1 MADAIAEIRALR
13 DVSAERFREEIIPAG
28 VPVVLK
34 GLVSHWPA
42 VQEGENSPEAI
53 VDYVRRFDAGQA
65 VETVIGRPEIGGKFF
80 YNASM
85 DGLNFA
91 KMPESIGESAKRILA
106 FRAERDPPS
115 IYVQSAS
122 IAEFLPGFEQENRLE
137 HVDASAAPRIWM
149 ANRVTVQTHFDLK
162 DNLACVVAGRRR
174 FTLFPPAET
183 PNLYPGPF
191 ELTLAGPPVSMVRL
205 DEPDYERYPNFR
217 QALAAALTAELEPGD
232 AIYIPYFWW
241 HHVRALEDINILVNY
256 WWNDTD
262 LDLGSPF
269 DAMLHALLAI
279 RDLPPRQ
286 RDAWQTMFDHYV
298 FQRNGDPVA
307 HLAPE
312 ARGRLGAHNAFMRL
326 AIRKNLIESI
336 ARQAGFR
343 LSSIQPSTP
352 GK

>member
-1 MADAIAEIRALR
+1 MSDAIAPIRVVSDVTAEIFR
-13 DVSAERFREEIIPAG
+13 DEILAAAQ
-28 VPVVLK
+28 PVVLK

-42 VQEGENSPEAI
+42 VREGRNSAEAI
-53 VDYVRRFDAGQA
+53 VDYLRRFDAGSA
-65 VETVIGRPEIGGKFF
+65 VETVIGRPEIGGRFF
-80 YNASM
+80 YNDTM

-91 KMPESIGESAKRILA
+91 KMPETIGASAKRILA
-106 FRAERDPPS
+106 FRAEVDPPT
-115 IYVQSAS
+115 IYVQSAA
-122 IAEFLPGFEQENRLE
+122 IAEFLPGFELENQLE
-137 HVDASAAPRIWM
+137 LVDASVPARIWM

-162 DNLACVVAGRRR
+162 DNIACVVSGRRR
-174 FTLFPPAET
+174 FTLFPPTAT
-183 PNLYPGPF
+183 PSLYPGPF

-205 DEPDYERYPNFR
+205 EEPDYDRYPNFR
-217 QALAAALTAELEPGD
+217 QALDVAVTAELEPGD
-232 AIYIPYFWW
+232 AVYIPYFWW
-241 HHVRALEDINILVNY
+241 HHVRALDDINILVNY

-279 RDLPPRQ
+279 RDLPRNQ

-298 FQRNGDPVA
+298 FQKDGDPVA

-312 ARGRLGAHNAFMRL
+312 ARGRLGAHNPFMRL

-343 LSSIQPSTP
+343 LSSIQTTPP